1 MCFIYTLI
9 PNLVIPK
16 TLAVATTKKMIASA
30 NGKSVSVPHTESL
43 TTKKKTVR
51 SKSSKKKDATES
63 KEQKSTVTKRKS
75 TTTGKKVTFHL
86 KFHTTFGQDLFIV
99 GNHPLLGNNDPAKAI
114 PLQYFN
120 EEYWVVSFDF
130 TASDLIQDAIT
141 YHYILRN
148 TDGTYSDDWGNDK
161 QLNFKEIKAREIH
174 VSDAWNFAGYYE
186 NAFYT
191 EPFTQVLL
199 RSNQAPVSTKAP
211 KTTTHILKVKAPL
224 LKKGQTLCLL
234 GSSEHLGN
242 WDTQQP
248 HLLSKNIDE
257 DFFQIALNLSKDSF
271 PIAYKY
277 GVYDVEQQQ
286 FLRYEDGNN
295 RVLYDAV
302 VKDKVSI
309 IHDGFAVLP
318 NNTWK
323 GAGVAIPVFSLRTEH
338 GLLS

>member
-130 TASDLIQDAIT
+130 TA
-141 YHYILRN
+141 
-148 TDGTYSDDWGNDK
+148 
-161 QLNFKEIKAREIH
+161 
-174 VSDAWNFAGYYE
+174 
-186 NAFYT
+186 
-191 EPFTQVLL
+191 
-199 RSNQAPVSTKAP
+199 
-211 KTTTHILKVKAPL
+211 
-224 LKKGQTLCLL
+224 
-234 GSSEHLGN
+234 
-242 WDTQQP
+242 
-248 HLLSKNIDE
+248 
-257 DFFQIALNLSKDSF
+257 
-271 PIAYKY
+271 
-277 GVYDVEQQQ
+277 
-286 FLRYEDGNN
+286 
-295 RVLYDAV
+295 
-302 VKDKVSI
+302 
-309 IHDGFAVLP
+309 
-318 NNTWK
+318 
-323 GAGVAIPVFSLRTEH
+323 
-338 GLLS
+338 